1 MIVGTLCEKLLIP
14 LEEKGKKL
22 DSMGKKKIS
31 PKNCDY
37 FGIGKFQFTL
47 FINEHLSIYPSNC

>member
-1 MIVGTLCEKLLIP
+1 MIEGTLCEKVLNP
-14 LEEKGKKL
+14 LEEKGKKI

-47 FINEHLSIYPSNC
+47 FIN